1 MSPYHTTPNTR
12 RTKHVTDKP
21 PLPSIPPELPAHATQ
36 HHSPEQLSTCHQVV
50 TQLLPTVGAVRRQTK
65 HPRQQRNQ
73 TKPNSFQWPVRRL
86 SDLQWP
92 ARRSGS
98 DSVDC
103 YKTPLDLPSSGMLQ
117 VGPSTSATPIRQ
129 VAYPYDF
136 GSCIPLMATGIQ
148 SSEASA
154 IDTSEGAITADSYS
168 RCETFPNLPSG
179 TNDHSMEGILRD
191 IEEQLEGA
199 TPTGILHSCVC
210 VCVGVGGCCVY
221 ICVYV
226 CMWVWVCIC
235 TFVQH
240 VSPLHIL
247 AVPVGMGARQ
257 NSQHTTPSGQNR
269 RTHSQKEDN
278 NSLRS
283 SHAHTYSSSV
293 CLCTSHVY

>member
-1 MSPYHTTPNTR
+1 MSPHHTTPNTR
-12 RTKHVTDKP
+12 RTKHITDKP
-21 PLPSIPPELPAHATQ
+21 PLPSIPPESPAHATQ
-36 HHSPEQLSTCHQVV
+36 HRSPEQLSTCHQVV

-65 HPRQQRNQ
+65 QPRQQRNQ

-103 YKTPLDLPSSGMLQ
+103 CKTPLDLPGSGMLQ
-117 VGPSTSATPIRQ
+117 VGPSTSTTPIRQ

-199 TPTGILHSCVC
+199 TPTGILHSCVGG
-210 VCVGVGGCCVY
+210 GV
-221 ICVYV
+221 
-226 CMWVWVCIC
+226 
-235 TFVQH
+235 
-240 VSPLHIL
+240 
-247 AVPVGMGARQ
+247 
-257 NSQHTTPSGQNR
+257 
-269 RTHSQKEDN
+269 
-278 NSLRS
+278 
-283 SHAHTYSSSV
+283 
-293 CLCTSHVY
+293 